1 MNNKVEKVMLLSRW
15 LLLPMYLGLS
25 VALLVYSVRFGV
37 QTGALL
43 WNSLSYTDNEIL
55 LAVLHLLHIIMV
67 SHLIVMIMIGGY
79 ALFIREADDDKAL
92 PKLRWIGHIDPG
104 ALKVKMSMSMIGVS
118 SIHLLEAF
126 VNSHHESAEHLT
138 KLIVVHLVFVVSTMA
153 IAWVNRFAFQR
164 GEDQSSQAPGRNG
177 NATDNHG

>member
-1 MNNKVEKVMLLSRW
+1 MNTKIEKLMLSSRW

-25 VALLVYSVRFGV
+25 IALMVYTVRFAV
-37 QTGALL
+37 QTGELL
-43 WNSLSYTDNEIL
+43 LHSLTFSDNDIL

-79 ALFIREADDDKAL
+79 ALFIREGDSTAPL
-92 PKLRWIGHIDPG
+92 PKLQWIGHIDPG

-126 VNSHHESAEHLT
+126 VNAHSESVDHLT
-138 KLIVVHLVFVVSTMA
+138 KLIAVHLVFVVSTMA
-153 IAWVNRFAFQR
+153 IAWVNRFAFQHDSHAR
-164 GEDQSSQAPGRNG
+164 PSSGAESSRKEKTEQ
-177 NATDNHG
+177 